1 MTKKSN
7 LVVTL
12 SGLAALG
19 MVNIPEPANLD
30 PTIWNKKQEFKNDP
44 EFKFLANHIRQI
56 NSKIEVGEENRLS
69 RIILQESKFL
79 RIPETAKIDGIKLDR
94 VLFITAI
101 IETESSFR
109 GSAISYANARGYMQ
123 IMPATMNWIKDR
135 EALSVDERDIHETE
149 VNLMLGVRYLSYLF
163 DEFKKP
169 SLVALA
175 YNAGPGNLRRGVYD
189 LRYWNKVVKFYR
201 ILNKKRELLKTG
213 QN

>member
-12 SGLAALG
+12 SGLTALG

-30 PTIWNKKQEFKNDP
+30 PTIWQKKQTQPDI
-44 EFKFLANHIRQI
+44 KFLADHIRQT
-56 NSKIEVGEENRLS
+56 NPKIEAGEENRLA
-69 RIILQESKFL
+69 RNILQESKFL
-79 RIPETAKIDGIKLDR
+79 RVPETAKIDGLPINQM
-94 VLFITAI
+94 LFITAV
-101 IETESSFR
+101 IETESTFR

-135 EALSVDERDIHETE
+135 EGLSVDERDIHETE

-163 DEFKKP
+163 DEFKEP
-169 SLVALA
+169 HLVALA
-175 YNAGPGNLRRGVYD
+175 YNAGPGNLRRGIYD
-189 LRYWNKVVKFYR
+189 IRYWNKVAKFYR
-201 ILNKKRELLKTG
+201 ILNKKRELLKPD